1 MHRWPVTI
9 ELPVQWGDMDSFGHV
24 NNVVYLRWFE
34 SARIA
39 YFERA
44 GILAQMP
51 DLGPIQARQ
60 VIDYRLPLK
69 YPDRLLVSTT
79 VTKLGNTSFT
89 MALRIRSHANDRAI
103 AAEGEAVIVMVDY
116 RSGRKVPLSAELRE
130 SIEKLESTGP
140 EAPALQG
147 D

>member
-44 GILAQMP
+44 GVLSQMP
-51 DLGPIQARQ
+51 DIGPIQARQ
-60 VIDYRLPLK
+60 VIDYRIALR

-79 VTKLGNTSFT
+79 VTRLGNTSFT
-89 MALRIRSHANDRAI
+89 MGLRLRSHANDRAI

-116 RSGRKVPLSAELRE
+116 RNNRKIPLSEDLRKR
-130 SIEKLESTGP
+130 IADLEATGP
-140 EAPALQG
+140 EPPPPQG